1 MPNFNLF
8 NSLTQLDLSYNSTT
22 FISGYIAEGFTAYTK
37 PTLSGS
43 GNPSNDPGGLFGW
56 LLWSRADLQDPPV
69 GYTYD
74 TYIIYNNRNDFLR
87 DLNAIGN
94 DSSYKNVPFNLN
106 PGATYTFFYSTSG
119 DRTVYPNYPVGY
131 DFLQVINVLS
141 FGARLVLAGN
151 TTGLL
156 DYMND
161 NSTPTNTLKL
171 LIGQTADSARAKF
184 VESNNNLFGVFPTVN
199 NGLGYT
205 AAPFDTLFGAT
216 SSVLNPTPT
225 PNTAGPTAGNRI
237 INIYG
242 RALFDT
248 TTTQWQAS
256 SALQTSINCTSD
268 FAGAMARSSAG
279 GLGGPYGGPAGIDY
293 SSEVN
298 TKFRNIVDSSN
309 TTLANILKKNRVN
322 YYTAAAGSKFLPI
335 DLVGA
340 TAALGSTYAN
350 KDRIGPNYLAETI
363 ERAFLAILQNF
374 ISRQNNAQ
382 TRSEVVTALE
392 TAQYSLA
399 GALAFIQ
406 NLTIICDGS
415 NNTDNSA
422 TLRVDVSLT
431 PVTTTVPSVD
441 VAGTQLVFTIEG
453 MA

>member
-8 NSLTQLDLSYNSTT
+8 NSLRQLDTPLATA
-22 FISGYIAEGFTAYTK
+22 FVSGYIAEGFTAYTK
-37 PTLSGS
+37 PTLSAS
-43 GNPSNDPGGLFGW
+43 GYPSNDPGGLFGW

-69 GYTYD
+69 GNTYD
-74 TYIIYNNRNDFLR
+74 TYIIYNNRVDFLR

-94 DSSYKNVPFNLN
+94 DSSYKSVPFNLN
-106 PGATYTFFYSTSG
+106 PGATYSFFYSTSG
-119 DRTVYPNYPVGY
+119 DRVVYPNYPVGY
-131 DFLQVINVLS
+131 DFLQVINFLSCGGKLVLS
-141 FGARLVLAGN
+141 GN
-151 TTGLL
+151 TTGLQN
-156 DYMND
+156 YMND
-161 NSTPTNTLKL
+161 YSGPTNILKL

-242 RALFDT
+242 SALFDVI
-248 TTTQWQAS
+248 TTQWQAS
-256 SALQTSINCTSD
+256 SALSTTINCTSD
-268 FAGAMARSSAG
+268 FAGAMLRSSAFV
-279 GLGGPYGGPAGIDY
+279 GGPYRGPAGIDY

-298 TKFRNIVDSSN
+298 TKFRGIVDSTS
-309 TTLANILKKNRVN
+309 TTTADILKKNRVN

-363 ERAFLAILQNF
+363 ERAFLATLQNF
-374 ISRQNNAQ
+374 ISKQNNAQ
-382 TRSEVVTALE
+382 TRSDVVTALQ
-392 TAQYSLA
+392 TTRDSLGGA
-399 GALAFIQ
+399 GVYIQ

-431 PVTTTVPSVD
+431 PVTTTIPSVD

>member
-8 NSLTQLDLSYNSTT
+8 NSLNQLDSDPTSTS
-22 FISGYIAEGFTAYTK
+22 FVSGYIAEGFTAYTV
-37 PTLSGS
+37 PNINSSGYAT
-43 GNPSNDPGGLFGW
+43 NDPGGLFGW

-94 DSSYKNVPFNLN
+94 NSTYKGIPFNLN
-106 PGATYTFFYSTSG
+106 PGATYSFFYSTDG
-119 DRTVYPNYPVGY
+119 DRIVYPNYPVGY

-141 FGARLVLAGN
+141 FGARIVLAGN
-151 TTGLL
+151 TTGLQN
-156 DYMND
+156 YMND
-161 NSTPTNTLKL
+161 NSSPTITLKL

-184 VESNNNLFGVFPTVN
+184 VESNNNLFGVFPTVD

-237 INIYG
+237 INIHG
-242 RALFDT
+242 KAIFDT
-248 TTTQWQAS
+248 STTQWQTG
-256 SALQTSINCTSD
+256 SALQTTINCTSD
-268 FAGAMARSSAG
+268 FAGAMYRSSAG
-279 GLGGPYGGPAGIDY
+279 WGGPYKGPAGIDY

-298 TKFRNIVDSSN
+298 TKFRSIVDSSN

-350 KDRIGPNYLAETI
+350 KDRIGPNYLAEAI
-363 ERAFLAILQNF
+363 ERAFLATLQQF

-382 TRSEVVTALE
+382 TRSDVVTALE
-392 TAQYSLA
+392 TARYSLGGA
-399 GALAFIQ
+399 GGFIQ

-431 PVTTTVPSVD
+431 PVTTTIPNVD
-441 VAGTQLVFTIEG
+441 VAGTELVFTIEG